1 MRTASLA
8 LLAPLTLAALAGLA
22 RAETG
27 DPEPDALDAAL
38 CAPDEVELDPVRY
51 LRALSLDLRGDVPT
65 LDETER
71 VRRDG
76 TVSFDLIDRWLDSD
90 EFAWQAVRHH
100 RALLWNNV
108 DNITIFNASA
118 NLGVGPGAVL
128 WRRNPA
134 VMYRGASV
142 PCLDEPARFDDETGA
157 ILTTSEPQPDGRVAQ
172 REGYVIVEPYWNP
185 AVPEKVCAFDAQEAS
200 ISPLGTECRLNAGN
214 NDPGCGCGPELRWC
228 NARNAQAVTARS
240 MAEALDR
247 FVFDVLRRD
256 APYTELFTGRKAF
269 INGPLAYF
277 WQHQTHRGAGLVFE
291 PKAIEL
297 DRLPDLRWHDQR
309 WVEAELGPHHAGV
322 LTRPAFLLR
331 FQTNRARANRFY
343 DAFLCQPFNPPD
355 GGLPVADEASARNP
369 DLQLRAGCKYCH
381 ALLEPAA
388 AHWGRW
394 TEQGIG
400 YLDPATFPQSRAD
413 CEACALRGQGC
424 VTECRNFY
432 LTRALSPEEEPF
444 LGQLTAY
451 QFRRAEHV
459 RHIEQGPRY
468 LALGAVADNR
478 LPTCVARRTGEWLLG
493 RELGRDD
500 QPWIDDLARDF
511 VQNGY
516 SFRALVKRIVQS
528 PRYRRVR

>member
-1 MRTASLA
+1 MRTASFA
-8 LLAPLTLAALAGLA
+8 LLCAVALAGTA
-22 RAETG
+22 AAETG
-27 DPEPDALDAAL
+27 SEPLDPAL
-38 CAPDEVELDPVRY
+38 CAPDEVELEPVRY

-65 LDETER
+65 LDEIER

-76 TVSFDLIDRWLDSD
+76 AVPTELIERWLDSD
-90 EFAWQAVRHH
+90 AFAWQAVRHH

-108 DNITIFNASA
+108 DNVSIFNAGA
-118 NLGVGPGAVL
+118 GLGQGPGNVL
-128 WRRNPA
+128 WVRNRGIG
-134 VMYRGASV
+134 YRGATV
-142 PCLDEPARFDDETGA
+142 PCLDEPARFDEETGE
-157 ILTTSEPQPDGRVAQ
+157 ILTTAELQPDGRTAR
-172 REGYVIVEPYWNP
+172 REGWVRVEPYWNP
-185 AVPEKVCAFDAQEAS
+185 VAPEKVCAFDAQDAAFSPGGADCSTNAS
-200 ISPLGTECRLNAGN
+200 NA
-214 NDPGCGCGPELRWC
+214 DPGCGCGPELRWC
-228 NARNAQAVTARS
+228 NGRNAQARVTRS
-240 MAEALDR
+240 MGEALDR
-247 FVFDVLRRD
+247 FMFDVLRRD

-269 INGPLAYF
+269 VNGPLSYF
-277 WQHQTHRGAGLVFE
+277 YTHQTRRSAGLAFE
-291 PKAIEL
+291 PKAVDL
-297 DRLPDLRWHDQR
+297 DTLPALRFHEER
-309 WVEAELGPHHAGV
+309 WVETELGPEHAGV

-388 AHWGRW
+388 SHWGRW

-400 YLDPATFPQSRAD
+400 YLDPQSFPASRED

-424 VTECRNFY
+424 TTECRNFY
-432 LTRALSPEEEPF
+432 LTRALAPEEEAF

-451 QFRRAEHV
+451 QFRRPEHV

-468 LALGAVADNR
+468 LALSAVADNR
-478 LPTCVARRTGEWLLG
+478 LPSCVARRTGEWLLG
-493 RELGRDD
+493 REMGPDD
-500 QPWIDDLARDF
+500 QAWIDDLARDF

-516 SFRALVKRIVQS
+516 SFRALVKRIVES